1 MDLKRLIRDQWDR
14 AAAIL
19 AAVIGVVALLLGWIG
34 VSGKSLPA
42 AQIPY
47 LASGA
52 VFGIFL
58 LGLAATLWLSAD
70 LRDEWSKLDEIHAVV
85 TDLANREAQPAPA
98 PAPEPEPAPAP
109 EPATGNGRAAGRTAK
124 KTAAVPKARS
134 RTRASATSSS
144 RRSS

>member
-14 AAAIL
+14 AAAIV
-19 AAVIGVVALLLGWIG
+19 AAVIGVIALLLGWIG

-98 PAPEPEPAPAP
+98 PAPA
-109 EPATGNGRAAGRTAK
+109 PATGNGRAAGRTAK